1 MKSFTGNSSP
11 VRGWA
16 LLLALLLGAGMM
28 ISACGEEEVP
38 APTTPAPTPAPPP
51 APTPAPTP
59 EPAKPAAPANLRAT
73 TNGNSITWS
82 WDAVEG
88 AIGYNYQFGPSST
101 AFTDTTPT
109 VQSLT
114 ATSYTATGLAGNTA
128 YDFRVRAVAGTLQ
141 EQTIGDW
148 SDAVSGTTG
157 VAPTPTPTPTTT
169 PISVPG
175 NVRTS
180 ARQNTSI
187 TVAWD
192 GVSEAEVYEV
202 QQQASG
208 AGSWSSASC
217 GGAGNEV
224 AVTECVASGLDRGT
238 AYGFRVRAVPD
249 AADTDSAPSAWSSAV
264 SATTTGRPAIT
275 IEDGGLNLQWKS
287 ELDIRATPASHAIT
301 WIWDSVEDRAL
312 QPLVD
317 HYVSLLGPGNE
328 CPSLDRNLPNPVETI
343 DDLTANYGLWS
354 NLDSDISVTVRGVG
368 GDDGSDDAGAA
379 GEVRG
384 LCVVRT
390 WEDDRGIRQ
399 FGEVSLAWGST
410 LPKSAD
416 DAPATPNPLER
427 QNAVT
432 RATTSIGWNY
442 ETDAGFTYTL
452 RMLSPSRD
460 NASPTDVAECAG
472 GDSVASPRE
481 INSNDFA
488 VAHRESTVMPFRHY
502 RLCIRAENER
512 GASEWGFV
520 GGAAQ
525 TRPAAPSVPGFI
537 AGESEVGTETYGGH
551 TVNRLVWSAAERSG
565 TPTNGALH
573 DAVVFYTAQRSIPAS
588 SVQDVCDAP
597 AGGNR
602 AALNG
607 GPTPTLIN
615 TNSGFEI
622 EVSAAP
628 LLGGPSGT
636 VVPAAIAPEPNA
648 YYVYVCIRA
657 DPVDPD
663 PNGTVDDASGLE
675 GPWSISSPLAYAAG
689 VPADVTGLAADATF
703 TTVGRVKWDW
713 TAANSAGGLVPDG
726 FEIRIDSGTI
736 RTVSRTTPTYTH
748 SAPTGTNVTLEVR
761 QYRTVAGRRLVGGW
775 QSVTTA
781 TN

>member
-38 APTTPAPTPAPPP
+38 APTTPAPPPAPPP

-73 TNGNSITWS
+73 TTGNSITWS

-88 AIGYNYQFGPSST
+88 AIGYNYQFGPTT
-101 AFTDTTPT
+101 ATFTDDTPT

-114 ATSYTATGLAGNTA
+114 ATSYTASGLAGNTT
-128 YDFRVRAVAGTLQ
+128 YHFRVRTVAGTLQ
-141 EQTIGDW
+141 EQVVGDW
-148 SDAVSGTTG
+148 SAAVSETAGA
-157 VAPTPTPTPTTT
+157 APTPPAPTTT

-192 GVSEAEVYEV
+192 GVSEAEAYEV

-287 ELDIRATPASHAIT
+287 EEDIRATPASHAIT
-301 WIWDSVEDRAL
+301 WIWDAVEDRAL

-317 HYVSLLGPGNE
+317 HYVSLLGPGGE

-343 DDLTANYGLWS
+343 NDLAANLGLWS

-368 GDDGSDDAGAA
+368 GTDGSDDVGAA

-410 LPKSAD
+410 VPKSAD
-416 DAPATPNPLER
+416 DTNAALNPLER

-452 RMLSPSRD
+452 RMLSTSRD

-512 GASEWGFV
+512 GASEWAFV

-525 TRPAAPSVPGFI
+525 TRPAAPSAPGFI

-551 TVNRLVWSAAERSG
+551 TVNRLVWSAAERAG

-573 DAVVFYTAQRSIPAS
+573 DAKIFYTAQRSISAS
-588 SVQDVCDAP
+588 SVQDVCDTPAD
-597 AGGNR
+597 AGGAN
-602 AALNG
+602 LNTD
-607 GPTPTLIN
+607 PTPTLIN
-615 TNSGFEI
+615 TNDGFEI
-622 EVSAAP
+622 EVSATP

-648 YYVYVCIRA
+648 YYVYVCVRANPAAAA
-657 DPVDPD
+657 DP
-663 PNGTVDDASGLE
+663 NLDAAADIE
-675 GPWSISSPLAYAAG
+675 GPWSISSPRTYAAG
-689 VPADVTGLAADATF
+689 VPADVTGLVADNTF
-703 TTVGRVKWDW
+703 TTVGRVKWNW
-713 TAANSAGGLVPDG
+713 AAAPSGNGLVPDG
-726 FEIRIDSGTI
+726 FEIRIDSGSV

-775 QSVTTA
+775 QTVTTP

>member
-1 MKSFTGNSSP
+1 MKSLIGNSSP

-38 APTTPAPTPAPPP
+38 APTTPTPPPPPPTPTPP
-51 APTPAPTP
+51 PTP
-59 EPAKPAAPANLRAT
+59 EPTGPAVPTGLKSSGGA
-73 TNGNSITWS
+73 GYIEWTWNT
-82 WDAVEG
+82 VEG
-88 AIGYNYQFGPSST
+88 AFGYQGQFST
-101 AFTDTTPT
+101 DAQFTDAD
-109 VQSLT
+109 QSVLIIAP
-114 ATSYTATGLAGNTA
+114 ATSHRVHDQATG
-128 YDFRVRAVAGTLQ
+128 YFRVRSGAGTSQADLQ
-141 EQTIGDW
+141 FSDW
-148 SDAVSGTTG
+148 SDAVSGTAG
-157 VAPTPTPTPTTT
+157 PAPTPTPTPTTT
-169 PISVPG
+169 PLSTPG

-180 ARQNTSI
+180 SRQNSAI

-192 GVSEAEVYEV
+192 GVDDAEAYEV
-202 QQQASG
+202 QQQAAG

-217 GGAGNEV
+217 SGADNQV
-224 AVTECVASGLDRGT
+224 TVTECVASGLDRGT

-249 AADTDSAPSAWSSAV
+249 AADTDLAPSAWSSAV

-287 ELDIRATPASHAIT
+287 ELDAREDPAAHAIT
-301 WIWDSVEDRAL
+301 WIWDPVVDRAL

-317 HYVSLLGPGNE
+317 HYVALLDPE
-328 CPSLDRNLPNPVETI
+328 DSDQCPSLDDRFTSATTETLE
-343 DDLTANYGLWS
+343 DATANYGRWL

-368 GDDGSDDAGAA
+368 GTDGSADAGAA

-399 FGEVSLAWGST
+399 FGEVSLALASTVPFSPTDATGS
-410 LPKSAD
+410 L
-416 DAPATPNPLER
+416 NPLER

-442 ETDAGFTYTL
+442 QTDAGFTYTL
-452 RMLSPSRD
+452 RMLSTSRD
-460 NASPTDVAECAG
+460 NASPDDVAECAG
-472 GDSVASPRE
+472 GDAVASPRE
-481 INSNDFA
+481 INNYDFA
-488 VAHRESTVMPFRHY
+488 VAYRESTVMPFRHY

-512 GASEWGFV
+512 GSSEWAFV

-525 TRPAAPSVPGFI
+525 TRPAAPSAPTFV

-551 TVNRLVWSAAERSG
+551 TVNRLVWSAAERTG

-573 DAVVFYTAQRSIPAS
+573 DAEIFYTTQRSISAS

-597 AGGNR
+597 TTGGR
-602 AALNG
+602 ATLEG

-615 TNSGFEI
+615 TNDGFEI

-628 LLGGPSGT
+628 LLGGASGS
-636 VVPAAIAPEPNA
+636 VVPAAITSEPNA
-648 YYVYVCIRA
+648 YYVYLCVRANPAAAA
-657 DPVDPD
+657 DP
-663 PNGTVDDASGLE
+663 TLDAAADIE
-675 GPWSISSPLAYAAG
+675 GPWSISSPRTYAAG
-689 VPADVTGLAADATF
+689 VPADVTGLANDGTF

-726 FEIRIDSGTI
+726 FEIRIDGGTV

-748 SAPTGTNVTLEVR
+748 SAPSGTSVQLEVR